1 MIKAEHNKAARLIFD
16 VYIDRLLKKNFSS
29 FFLVNECPEIKN
41 INSLIVTPN
50 HFSWWDGFF
59 IDLVNRKVLR
69 RKIHIMMLE
78 DQLKKYWFFRYL
90 GAYSVRQ
97 ENPKCIIE
105 TAAYS
110 REISDIPGTL
120 NVIYPQGEI
129 ESYEKRPLSFK
140 FGLRFFLRGIAG
152 NSAVAPV
159 LFKIKYGEVMK
170 PSVYCWFGELVSP
183 KDVIADFARYLK
195 NLEYGLDQLNILS
208 ERKTSMKD
216 LFRNEL

>member
-29 FFLVNECPEIKN
+29 FFLVNECPVIN
-41 INSLIVTPN
+41 NNNSLIVTPN

-59 IDLVNRKVLR
+59 IDLVNRKVFR

-78 DQLKKYWFFRYL
+78 HQLKRYWFFRYL
-90 GAYSVRQ
+90 GAYSVRP
-97 ENPKCIIE
+97 ENAKSIIE

-110 REISDIPGTL
+110 RDISDIPGTL

-140 FGLRFFLRGIAG
+140 SGLRFFLRGITE

-159 LFKIKYGEVMK
+159 LFRIKYGEDMK

-183 KDVIADFARYLK
+183 KDVIGNYACYLK
-195 NLEYGLDQLNILS
+195 SIEYGLDQLNTLS
-208 ERKTSMKD
+208 ERKTSMTD